1 VSRFG
6 LAALALALVQGSP
19 RAFAQ
24 PEVPEAKAQ
33 PVTEEAIRFRY
44 EAPPECPAADVF
56 TARVRQRT
64 SRGREAASE
73 ELARTFTI
81 SIGAAVPGFLGK
93 IEFLDD
99 AGAPVSRRVHGEE
112 CDAVVSSLA
121 LITALA
127 LDATLRAD
135 ASLEDEPAPT
145 ASAAPAAL
153 PKPEI
158 RPAPAPAPVAR
169 RAPTPPLLVSA
180 RVGVSAGYESL
191 LGAPRF
197 GLLGQLDFRND
208 WSVRLLAHYE
218 RSTLEVDAGRAISV
232 RVLGLQT
239 SVCPLQLRA
248 GDFSLYP
255 CVAFDI
261 GSLQAGG
268 VLSDELPSVEDETLV
283 WAALGPE
290 LRLAWEP
297 AAPFWLELWGAEAVP
312 LLPHRFDLEN
322 PRRLA
327 LDLHTLLVSGGF
339 SGGVRFW

>member
-1 VSRFG
+1 
-6 LAALALALVQGSP
+6 LALAVASP
-19 RAFAQ
+19 RAIAQ
-24 PEVPEAKAQ
+24 SAA
-33 PVTEEAIRFRY
+33 EEAVRFRY
-44 EAPPECPAADVF
+44 EAPPECPAGEVF

-81 SIGAAVPGFLGK
+81 SIAAATPGFSGA

-99 AGAPVSRRVHGEE
+99 AGSPVSRRVHGED

-127 LDATLRAD
+127 LDATLREET
-135 ASLEDEPAPT
+135 SLEDEPARLP
-145 ASAAPAAL
+145 SVPQL
-153 PKPEI
+153 SRPKPQVV
-158 RPAPAPAPVAR
+158 PARA
-169 RAPTPPLLVSA
+169 RAPGAGRAPLPPLLVSA
-180 RVGVSAGYESL
+180 RVGVSAGYDSP
-191 LGAPRF
+191 LGAPLF

-208 WSVRLLAHYE
+208 WSLRLWAHYE
-218 RSTLEVDAGRAISV
+218 SSTLEVDTGRAISV
-232 RVLGLQT
+232 RLLGLKT
-239 SVCPLQLRA
+239 SVCPLSVHA

-261 GSLQAGG
+261 GSLRAGG
-268 VLSDELPSVEDETLV
+268 VQSDELPLVENETLV

-312 LLPHRFDLEN
+312 LLPRRFDLEN
-322 PRRLA
+322 PRKLA
-327 LDLHTLLVSGGF
+327 LDLHTLLVSGGL

>member
-1 VSRFG
+1 VSRF
-6 LAALALALVQGSP
+6 ALALALAVASP
-19 RAFAQ
+19 RGFAQ
-24 PEVPEAKAQ
+24 PAA
-33 PVTEEAIRFRY
+33 EEAVRFRY
-44 EAPPECPAADVF
+44 EAPLECPAGDVF

-81 SIGAAVPGFLGK
+81 SIDAATPGFLGK

-99 AGAPVSRRVHGEE
+99 AGSPVSRRVHGED

-121 LITALA
+121 LIAALA
-127 LDATLRAD
+127 LDATLRED
-135 ASLEDEPAPT
+135 TSLEVEPAPA
-145 ASAAPAAL
+145 ASAAQAPS
-153 PKPEI
+153 PKPQLV
-158 RPAPAPAPVAR
+158 PARAPSPVAE
-169 RAPTPPLLVSA
+169 RAAVPLLVSA
-180 RVGVSAGYESL
+180 RVGFSAGHESL
-191 LGAPRF
+191 LGAPLF

-208 WSVRLLAHYE
+208 WSLRLLAHYE
-218 RSTLEVDAGRAISV
+218 SSTLKVDTGRAISV

-239 SVCPLQLRA
+239 SVCPLQVRA

-268 VLSDELPSVEDETLV
+268 VLSDELPLVENETLV

-312 LLPHRFDLEN
+312 LLPQRFDLEH
-322 PRRLA
+322 PRKLA
-327 LDLHTLLVSGGF
+327 LDLHTLLVSGGL